1 MEQVSFSVEW
11 KSEGA
16 KADESGDNEDEEL
29 ACVKRDESEGNCSSR
44 ERSVS

>member
-1 MEQVSFSVEW
+1 MQQVSFGVEW

-29 ACVKRDESEGNCSSR
+29 PCVKRDESEGNCISR
-44 ERSVS
+44 ERSGS